1 MGDTRGKETEAGTE
15 EEEEEE
21 DEGKLHIAR
30 EESQGYVTEEND
42 DRSDIT
48 GRRYLSDTVKA
59 NVAYTSSLTKFK
71 DNNTKK
77 DDPRGAA
84 GRPSEEHG
92 NEDIAVSN
100 VFYSHNLWTDISES
114 LVSTL
119 DIDYR
124 IVICEFLVCSNSS
137 NLATFLNFSLL
148 FLIK

>member
-15 EEEEEE
+15 EEEE

-30 EESQGYVTEEND
+30 EVSPSYVTDENN

-48 GRRYLSDTVKA
+48 GRRYFSDTVKA
-59 NVAYTSSLTKFK
+59 NDVYTSSLKKFK
-71 DNNTKK
+71 DNNIKK
-77 DDPRGAA
+77 DDLRGAT

-100 VFYSHNLWTDISES
+100 VFYSQNLWTDIFDS

-119 DIDYR
+119 DI
-124 IVICEFLVCSNSS
+124 
-137 NLATFLNFSLL
+137 
-148 FLIK
+148 